1 MAAPVWALAQ
11 QPAKAPAKT
20 PAKIAAPAGLGPAPA
35 KLRPILS
42 DLASSDVGKVRHAIG
57 ELQQDGS
64 PYAARTLEAF
74 VRRGPPGPALV
85 PAIRALGSLHRPESI
100 GVILDLTRH
109 RRADA
114 RVAAAEG
121 LSNYREA
128 RSASALG
135 RLLSDPDADVRGAA
149 ASSLSTAGT
158 RATVGLL
165 FRALERHIDEA
176 ATGIGRLGNAEE
188 VSRLAGMLG
197 RLPLETLLPGLEA
210 AILRADLSAAARVDV
225 VRKLGALQTPEVK
238 EFLERVQ
245 LAVPTAAVREAMA
258 AEAARIAG

>member
-1 MAAPVWALAQ
+1 MVLVAVPATAAAQ
-11 QPAKAPAKT
+11 PARAPAKAPAG
-20 PAKIAAPAGLGPAPA
+20 PGPGPAPA

-57 ELQQDGS
+57 ELQRDPS
-64 PYAARTLEAF
+64 PYAAKALEAF

-85 PAIRALGSLHRPESI
+85 PAIRAIGSVHRPESI
-100 GVILDLTRH
+100 GLLVDMTRH

-121 LSNYREA
+121 LSNYRDPRA
-128 RSASALG
+128 AAALAV
-135 RLLSDPDADVRGAA
+135 LLSDPDADVRGAA

-158 RATVGLL
+158 RANVGVL

-176 ATGIGRLGNAEE
+176 ALGIGKLGNAEE

-210 AILRADLSAAARVDV
+210 AILRADLSAAARVEI

-238 EFLERVQ
+238 EFLERVR
-245 LAVPTAAVREAMA
+245 LAVPTAAVREAMQ